1 MATKIVTS
9 KRPLCLGNG
18 LKSPT
23 LKVGE
28 NIIDDRYLQGWYIA
42 SLLKKGDI
50 FIKDAPAQTD
60 TQVEKAAPEET
71 ILTSGVPPPPL
82 RQVITDN
89 YVTAVQ
95 STVVEVAEAKSNLGK
110 AAGPV
115 KEKKPSGRFKKTDG

>member
-9 KRPLCLGNG
+9 KRPLSLGNG

-50 FIKDAPAQTD
+50 FIKDAPAQAD
-60 TQVEKAAPEET
+60 PQEEKPAPEET

-82 RQVITDN
+82 RQIITDN

-95 STVVEVAEAKSNLGK
+95 STVVEVAKAQANL
-110 AAGPV
+110 AQPSVPA
-115 KEKKPSGRFKKTDG
+115 KEKKPSGRFRKTDG